1 VSASTTRPEVRVA
14 PRARRRLDGVHPWI
28 FRDDVASDG
37 GAAPGDLVRVLDDR
51 GTARGIAFWSARSK
65 IALRRVTRRDVPV
78 DAAFWDARIAEA
90 LARRGPEVEAWE
102 ARRLLFGESDGV
114 PGLVADL
121 YGAHLVV
128 QALTAGVERVLP
140 TILAS
145 LRARLPIESVL
156 ARNDP
161 AVRTLEGLA
170 REVVQIEGTTP
181 ATIEIDEA
189 GVTHLVDPWKGQK
202 TGAFLDQRE
211 NRVVAGRL
219 ARGRALDAFAYHAS
233 FALHAAAGCTEVVVV
248 DSSRE
253 ALARG
258 RAAAERNGRTNL
270 TFVEAAA
277 FDDLRARER
286 AGERFD
292 LVMIDPP
299 AFAKSRA
306 DVPAAHR
313 GYREIN
319 LRALR
324 LLAPNGVLV
333 TSSCSANLDEAA
345 FEEVLVE
352 ALRDSGRTATVVAR
366 RGQAADHPVLLGFPE
381 SRYLK
386 CFLLREGGG
395 AA

>member
-1 VSASTTRPEVRVA
+1 VSASATLPEVRVA
-14 PRARRRLDGVHPWI
+14 PRARRRLDGAHPWI
-28 FRDDVASDG
+28 FRDDVADDG
-37 GAAPGDLVRVLDDR
+37 GAAHGDVVRVRDDR
-51 GTARGIAFWSARSK
+51 GAARGLAFWSSRSK
-65 IALRRVTRRDVPV
+65 ITLRRITRDDAVP
-78 DAAFWDARIAEA
+78 DAAFWDGRVAAA
-90 LARRGPEVEAWE
+90 LSRRGPEVERWQ

-121 YGAHLVV
+121 YGTHLVV
-128 QALTAGVERVLP
+128 QALTAGAERVLP
-140 TILAS
+140 EILAA
-145 LRARLPIESVL
+145 LRARIPVDSVL

-161 AVRTLEGLA
+161 AVRALEGLP
-170 REVVQIEGTTP
+170 REVRQIDGTTP
-181 ATIEIDEA
+181 ELLEVDEG
-189 GVTHLVDPWKGQK
+189 GVVHLVDPWHGQK

-211 NRVVAGRL
+211 NRIAVGAL

-233 FALHAAAGCTEVVVV
+233 FGLHAARRCSEVVVV
-248 DSSRE
+248 DQSRE
-253 ALARG
+253 ALSRG
-258 RAAAERNGRTNL
+258 RAAAERNGASNL

-292 LVMIDPP
+292 LVLLDPP

-306 DVPAAHR
+306 DVPAARR

-324 LLAPNGVLV
+324 LLTPGGLLI
-333 TSSCSANLDEAA
+333 TSSCSANLDEGA

-352 ALRDSGRTATVVAR
+352 AARDAGRTATVVAR
-366 RGQAADHPVLLGFPE
+366 RGQAADHPVLLEFPE

-386 CFLLREGGG
+386 CFVLREGGG
-395 AA
+395 PA

>member
-1 VSASTTRPEVRVA
+1 MSASATLPEVRVA
-14 PRARRRLDGVHPWI
+14 PRARRRLDGAHPWI
-28 FRDDVASDG
+28 FRDDVADDG
-37 GAAPGDLVRVLDDR
+37 GAGHGDLVRVRDDR
-51 GTARGIAFWSARSK
+51 GASRGLAFWSSRSK
-65 IALRRVTRRDVPV
+65 ITLRRVTREDAVP
-78 DAAFWDARIAEA
+78 DASFWDARVAAA
-90 LARRGPEVEAWE
+90 LARRGPAVARWE

-121 YGAHLVV
+121 YGTHLVV
-128 QALTAGVERVLP
+128 QALTAGAERVLP
-140 TILAS
+140 DVLPAW
-145 LRARLPIESVL
+145 RARLPIDSVL
-156 ARNDP
+156 LRNDP
-161 AVRTLEGLA
+161 SVRTLEGLP
-170 REVVQIEGTTP
+170 REVRQLDGTTP
-181 ATIEIDEA
+181 ELIEVEE
-189 GVTHLVDPWKGQK
+189 GRVVFLVDPWRGQK

-211 NRVVAGRL
+211 NRFAAGEL

-233 FALHAAAGCTEVVVV
+233 FALHLAARCTEVVVV
-248 DSSRE
+248 DQSKD
-253 ALARG
+253 ALERG
-258 RAAAERNGRTNL
+258 RRAAARNGRTNL

-292 LVMIDPP
+292 LVVLDPP

-306 DVPAAHR
+306 DVPAARR

-324 LLAPNGVLV
+324 LLAPGGMLV
-333 TSSCSANLDEAA
+333 TSSCSANLDEAG

-352 ALRDSGRTATVVAR
+352 AARDAGTTATVLAR

-386 CFLLREGGG
+386 CFVLGEGGG
-395 AA
+395 PA